1 MSKDDVA
8 QQLKE
13 WKQKY
18 YESISSLESQQSY
31 EDLLH
36 RSLGRLALAAQGLDP
51 SLDKQLT
58 SLRKV
63 IRRKNNHEEMQ
74 TILDKMENAIA
85 RMEVAKK
92 QEQAKSSSG
101 EILAD
106 LLSSLKLKKTVKKE
120 AKKLA
125 KRLKPAS
132 NSEVSILMP
141 ELLSLLNSCLPSSAK
156 NAAPRSGFS
165 LFGFGKSQAADTEQQ
180 SQDEVSSLYE
190 DETRVGNDTPLHLM
204 LMQLLERL
212 SLPPELSKQA
222 TQLRL
227 QLEQQVTD
235 EQLPH
240 IIEKIA
246 DLVSKL
252 GTMLI
257 NEKQEYQAF
266 LSSLTSRLNEL
277 DQHIRQ
283 TEDDNVEALKEREII
298 GNAVE
303 EEVLGLRS
311 NIEVAD
317 NLDQLKSSVTE
328 RLDFLDQ
335 HFDHYQKADHEQ
347 VEQSHRQILKLNQRI
362 QEMEQE
368 TDYLRQSAEKSRDL
382 ALKDTLTGIWNRQA
396 LNELLEKEYVR
407 WQRYEKPLSLI
418 VWDVDFFKRVNDNY
432 GHAAGDKVLR
442 TIASIFQ
449 KATRD
454 ADFISRFGGE
464 EFMGIFPETNLE
476 DALVLANKI
485 RQKVERSKFHY
496 EDKRVFITASA
507 GLATFRSGDTI
518 DDVFKRADRALYQAK
533 QGGRNRCI
541 SEA

>member
-1 MSKDDVA
+1 MSNDDVA

-18 YESISSLESQQSY
+18 YESISTIEEHKNYQ
-31 EDLLH
+31 DLLQ
-36 RSLGRLALAAQGLDP
+36 RSLGRLALAAQGLDS
-51 SLDKQLT
+51 SLDKQLN

-63 IRRKNNHEEMQ
+63 SRRKNNHKEMQ
-74 TILDKMENAIA
+74 TTLDLMEKAIA
-85 RMEVAKK
+85 RMEVNKVK
-92 QEQAKSSSG
+92 DKSSSSG

-106 LLSSLKLKKTVKKE
+106 LLASLKLKKLVKKD
-120 AKKLA
+120 AKKLI
-125 KRLKPAS
+125 KRLQSAS
-132 NSEVSILMP
+132 NSEISTLMP

-156 NAAPRSGFS
+156 NAVPRSGFS
-165 LFGFGKSQAADTEQQ
+165 LFGFGKSEESTHQQEQ
-180 SQDEVSSLYE
+180 VSSLNDDKNRTYS
-190 DETRVGNDTPLHLM
+190 DTPLHLM

-222 TQLRL
+222 TKLRL
-227 QLEQQVTD
+227 QLEQEISD
-235 EQLPH
+235 EQLPQ
-240 IIEKIA
+240 IIDEIA
-246 DLVSKL
+246 DIVSKL

-257 NEKQEYQAF
+257 SEKQEYQAF
-266 LSSLTSRLNEL
+266 LSSLTSRLSEL

-283 TEDDNVEALKEREII
+283 AEDDSIEALKEREII
-298 GNAVE
+298 GHAVE

-317 NLDQLKSSVTE
+317 NLEQLKSAVTE

-347 VEQSHRQILKLNQRI
+347 VEISHRQILKLNQRI
-362 QEMEQE
+362 QEMEHE
-368 TDYLRQSAEKSRDL
+368 TEYLRQSAEKSRDL

-407 WQRYEKPLSLI
+407 WQRYGKPLSLI
-418 VWDVDFFKRVNDNY
+418 IWDVDFFKRVNDNY

-442 TIASIFQ
+442 TIAGIFQ

-454 ADFISRFGGE
+454 ADFIARFGGE
-464 EFMGIFPETNLE
+464 EFMGIFPETQLE
-476 DALVLANKI
+476 NALALANKI

-507 GLATFRSGDTI
+507 GLATFRPGDTI

-533 QGGRNRCI
+533 QSGRNRCI
-541 SEA
+541 SEE

>member
-1 MSKDDVA
+1 MSNDDVA

-18 YESISSLESQQSY
+18 YESISTIEEQKNY
-31 EDLLH
+31 EDLLQ
-36 RSLGRLALAAQGLDP
+36 RSLGRLALAAQGLDS
-51 SLDKQLT
+51 SLDTQLN
-58 SLRKV
+58 SLRKLS
-63 IRRKNNHEEMQ
+63 RRKNNHKEMQ
-74 TILDKMENAIA
+74 TTLELMEKAIA
-85 RMEVAKK
+85 RMEVNKK
-92 QEQAKSSSG
+92 QDKSRSSG
-101 EILAD
+101 EILAN
-106 LLSSLKLKKTVKKE
+106 LLSSLKLKKLVKKD
-120 AKKLA
+120 AKKLT
-125 KRLKPAS
+125 KRLQSAS

-156 NAAPRSGFS
+156 NAAPHSGFS
-165 LFGFGKSQAADTEQQ
+165 LFDFGRSKEHNTTQQ
-180 SQDEVSSLYE
+180 DQTTSLNE
-190 DETRVGNDTPLHLM
+190 DKNKTNNVTPIHLM

-222 TQLRL
+222 TKLRL
-227 QLEQQVTD
+227 QLEQKLND
-235 EQLPH
+235 EQLPQV
-240 IIEKIA
+240 IDQIA
-246 DLVSKL
+246 EIVSQL

-257 NEKQEYQAF
+257 SEKQEYQAF

-277 DQHIRQ
+277 DQHIIQ
-283 TEDDNVEALKEREII
+283 TKDDNTEALKEREII
-298 GNAVE
+298 GHAVE
-303 EEVLGLRS
+303 EEVLGLRT

-317 NLDQLKSSVTE
+317 NLDQLKSAVTE
-328 RLDFLDQ
+328 RLDFLDE
-335 HFDHYQKADHEQ
+335 HFDHYQKADQGQ

-368 TDYLRQSAEKSRDL
+368 TEYLRQSAEKSRDL

-442 TIASIFQ
+442 TIAGIFQ

-454 ADFISRFGGE
+454 ADFIARFGGE
-464 EFMGIFPETNLE
+464 EFMGIFPETELE
-476 DALVLANKI
+476 DALILANKI
-485 RQKVERSKFHY
+485 RKKVEKSKFHY
-496 EDKRVFITASA
+496 EDKQVFITASA

-518 DDVFKRADRALYQAK
+518 DDVFKRADSALYQAK
-533 QGGRNRCI
+533 QSGRNRCI
-541 SEA
+541 SED

>member
-1 MSKDDVA
+1 MSNDDVA

-18 YESISSLESQQSY
+18 FESISSIEKHKSY
-31 EDLLH
+31 EDLLQ
-36 RSLGRLALAAQGLDP
+36 RSLGRLALAAQGLDS
-51 SLDKQLT
+51 SLDKQLN

-63 IRRKNNHEEMQ
+63 IRSNNHKEIQ
-74 TILDKMENAIA
+74 SVLDQMEKAIA
-85 RMEVAKK
+85 RMEVDKAPDDNR
-92 QEQAKSSSG
+92 SPG

-106 LLSSLKLKKTVKKE
+106 LLSSLKLKKLVKKD

-125 KRLKPAS
+125 KRLKFAS
-132 NSEVSILMP
+132 NNEVSNLMP
-141 ELLSLLNSCLPSSAK
+141 ELLLLLDSCLPSSAK
-156 NAAPRSGFS
+156 NAAPQLGFH
-165 LFGFGKSQAADTEQQ
+165 LFGFGKAKENNTTQQ
-180 SQDEVSSLYE
+180 NQTTSLYE
-190 DETRVGNDTPLHLM
+190 DEKRLDSDTPLHLM

-222 TQLRL
+222 TKLRL
-227 QLEQQVTD
+227 QLDQKIND
-235 EQLPH
+235 EQLPQ
-240 IIEKIA
+240 IINEIA
-246 DLVSKL
+246 ELVSKL

-257 NEKQEYQAF
+257 TEKQEYQTF
-266 LSSLTSRLNEL
+266 LTSLTTRLGEL
-277 DQHIRQ
+277 NQHIRQ

-298 GNAVE
+298 GHAVE
-303 EEVLGLRS
+303 KEVFGLRT
-311 NIEVAD
+311 NIEVTD
-317 NLDQLKSSVTE
+317 NLDQLKSAVTE
-328 RLDFLDQ
+328 RLDFLDE
-335 HFDHYQKADHEQ
+335 HFDHYQKADHDQ
-347 VEQSHRQILKLNQRI
+347 VEQSQRQILKLNQRI

-396 LNELLEKEYVR
+396 LNEILEKEYVR

-442 TIASIFQ
+442 TIAGIFQ

-454 ADFISRFGGE
+454 ADFIARFGGE
-464 EFMGIFPETNLE
+464 EFMGIFPETHLE
-476 DALVLANKI
+476 EALILANKI
-485 RQKVERSKFHY
+485 RKKVERSKFHY

-533 QGGRNRCI
+533 QGGRNRCV
-541 SEA
+541 SEE

>member
-1 MSKDDVA
+1 MSNDDA
-8 QQLKE
+8 AKQLKE
-13 WKQKY
+13 WKKKY
-18 YESISSLESQQSY
+18 YESISSLEKQQSY
-31 EDLLH
+31 EDLLQ

-51 SLDKQLT
+51 SLDTQLN
-58 SLRKV
+58 SLRK
-63 IRRKNNHEEMQ
+63 ISRRKNNHKEMQ
-74 TILDKMENAIA
+74 TTLDQMEKAIA
-85 RMEVAKK
+85 RMEVAKV
-92 QEQAKSSSG
+92 QEKSKSPG

-106 LLSSLKLKKTVKKE
+106 LLSSLKLKKLVKKE
-120 AKKLA
+120 AKKLT
-125 KRLKPAS
+125 KRLQSAS
-132 NSEVSILMP
+132 NSEVSTLMP
-141 ELLSLLNSCLPSSAK
+141 ELLSLLNSCLPSSSK
-156 NAAPRSGFS
+156 NAAPRSGFR
-165 LFGFGKSQAADTEQQ
+165 LFGSGKTKEDNTTQQEQT
-180 SQDEVSSLYE
+180 SSLYE
-190 DETRVGNDTPLHLM
+190 DENRIDSDAPLHLM

-212 SLPPELSKQA
+212 SLPPQLSKQA
-222 TQLRL
+222 TKLRL
-227 QLEQQVTD
+227 QLEQKISE
-235 EQLPH
+235 EQLPQ
-240 IIEKIA
+240 IIDEIA
-246 DLVSKL
+246 DIVSKL

-266 LSSLTSRLNEL
+266 LSSLTSRLSEL

-298 GNAVE
+298 GHAVE
-303 EEVLGLRS
+303 EEVLGLRT
-311 NIEVAD
+311 NIEVAN

-328 RLDFLDQ
+328 RLDFLDE

-347 VEQSHRQILKLNQRI
+347 VEQSHRQIIKLNQRI

-396 LNELLEKEYVR
+396 LNELLEKEYAR

-418 VWDVDFFKRVNDNY
+418 IWDVDFFKRVNDNY

-442 TIASIFQ
+442 TIAGIFQ

-454 ADFISRFGGE
+454 TDFISRFGGE
-464 EFMGIFPETNLE
+464 EFMGIFPETSLE

-541 SEA
+541 SEE

>member
-1 MSKDDVA
+1 MSNDDA
-8 QQLKE
+8 AKQLKE
-13 WKQKY
+13 WKKKY
-18 YESISSLESQQSY
+18 YESISSLEKQQSY
-31 EDLLH
+31 EDLLQ

-51 SLDKQLT
+51 SLDTQLN
-58 SLRKV
+58 SLRK
-63 IRRKNNHEEMQ
+63 ISRRKNNHKEMQ
-74 TILDKMENAIA
+74 TTLDQMEKAIA
-85 RMEVAKK
+85 RMEVAKV
-92 QEQAKSSSG
+92 QEKSKSPG

-106 LLSSLKLKKTVKKE
+106 LLSSLKLKKLVKKD
-120 AKKLA
+120 AKKLT
-125 KRLKPAS
+125 KRLNSAS
-132 NSEVSILMP
+132 NSEVSTLMP

-156 NAAPRSGFS
+156 NAAPRSGFR
-165 LFGFGKSQAADTEQQ
+165 LFGSGKTKEDKATQEEQT
-180 SQDEVSSLYE
+180 SSLYE
-190 DETRVGNDTPLHLM
+190 DEDRSDSDTPLHLM

-222 TQLRL
+222 TKLRL
-227 QLEQQVTD
+227 QLEQKINE
-235 EQLPH
+235 EQLPQ
-240 IIEKIA
+240 IIDEIA
-246 DLVSKL
+246 EIVSQL

-257 NEKQEYQAF
+257 HEKQEYQTF
-266 LSSLTSRLNEL
+266 LTSLTTRLGEL

-298 GNAVE
+298 GHAVE
-303 EEVLGLRS
+303 EEVLGLRT
-311 NIEVAD
+311 NIEVAN
-317 NLDQLKSSVTE
+317 NLDQLKSAVTE
-328 RLDFLDQ
+328 RLDFLDG

-368 TDYLRQSAEKSRDL
+368 TDYLRQSAEKSREL

-396 LNELLEKEYVR
+396 LNELLEKEYAR

-442 TIASIFQ
+442 TIAGIFQ

-454 ADFISRFGGE
+454 TDFISRFGGE
-464 EFMGIFPETNLE
+464 EFMGIFPETSLE

-507 GLATFRSGDTI
+507 GLATFRSGDTT

-533 QGGRNRCI
+533 QGGRNRCV
-541 SEA
+541 SEE